1 MRLSF
6 VLDGLENTI
15 LEKKSTSASST
26 EQKKARL
33 LLIKEISELL
43 DHARRQ
49 VAVAPSPDLAVTP
62 ESEIISNSDTPIQD
76 LLTRTEER
84 INALQAEDS

>member
-6 VLDGLENTI
+6 VLDGLENTS
-15 LEKKSTSASST
+15 LEMKSTSASST
-26 EQKKARL
+26 EPKKARL

-49 VAVAPSPDLAVTP
+49 VAVAPSLDLAVTT
-62 ESEIISNSDTPIQD
+62 ESEIISGSDTPIKD
-76 LLTRTEER
+76 LLTRTEQL
-84 INALQAEDS
+84 INVLRAE